1 MHKLCNSSCSYY
13 CSLVTGQILY
23 MYVVLETGWD
33 TWFDFDQKRTGLVEF
48 EINTNEGLTLP
59 FKGNPYMLVLC

>member
-1 MHKLCNSSCSYY
+1 
-13 CSLVTGQILY
+13 

-48 EINTNEGLTLP
+48 EINTNEGLILP

>member
-13 CSLVTGQILY
+13 CSLVTGQISY